1 MIHSHI
7 EKKINDINS
16 HDCSDVHFL
25 LLSLK
30 ISPVKEIITTYHQ
43 TPHHPAQ
50 TTIDHVALQKKN
62 VMRWKFCCNMRWI
75 WFTTSIFHRVS
86 VFASENVE
94 RSVYKQSILWWS
106 LSNELLQDRR
116 SICGALQHHHHH
128 QAASVQIHTRLMLD
142 DTQGMYLT
150 SIERVS
156 STTSSLIFMCRVPL
170 TDASFS
176 QLHGWAPPCRLFRTD
191 DFVR

>member
-50 TTIDHVALQKKN
+50 TTIDHVALQKKTWWDEN
-62 VMRWKFCCNMRWI
+62 SVVTCGESDSQRQYFIVFLCLHQKMWNDQ
-75 WFTTSIFHRVS
+75 FTSSRYCGEACRMSCFRIADPSAELYSTTITIKLRVFRSTLDWCWTTHRVC
-86 VFASENVE
+86 
-94 RSVYKQSILWWS
+94 I
-106 LSNELLQDRR
+106 
-116 SICGALQHHHHH
+116 
-128 QAASVQIHTRLMLD
+128 
-142 DTQGMYLT
+142 
-150 SIERVS
+150 
-156 STTSSLIFMCRVPL
+156 
-170 TDASFS
+170 
-176 QLHGWAPPCRLFRTD
+176 
-191 DFVR
+191 